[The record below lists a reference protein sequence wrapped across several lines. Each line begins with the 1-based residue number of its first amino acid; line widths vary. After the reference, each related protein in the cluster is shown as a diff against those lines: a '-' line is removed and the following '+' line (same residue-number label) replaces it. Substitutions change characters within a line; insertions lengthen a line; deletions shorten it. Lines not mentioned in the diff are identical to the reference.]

1 MNVGSICAFRPLP
14 LGLPGKPRQSDFHQF
29 PIPDFGDAF
38 ALKSRHDPAEI
49 TCMFFGVTNMY
60 FPARQPKWVAP
71 GTAAAWNGVA
81 APGEIGRPGDLP
93 VPVGQQLRRWGALL
107 ALAGMALPGMGA
119 AQASDRRPPAVA
131 APRAA
136 PSPTPPGPPPGPRH
150 PTTPRAPTP

>member
-1 MNVGSICAFRPLP
+1 
-14 LGLPGKPRQSDFHQF
+14 
-29 PIPDFGDAF
+29 
-38 ALKSRHDPAEI
+38 
-49 TCMFFGVTNMY
+49 MY

-119 AQASDRRPPAVA
+119 AQASDRRRFIS
-131 APRAA
+131 PRMW
-136 PSPTPPGPPPGPRH
+136 PQRPL
-150 PTTPRAPTP
+150 